1 MGANAKVT
9 TGRIMSE
16 ASQDE
21 NGSDTV
27 DDWRKD
33 ENSPFSS
40 FARAYLAIEPGKGN
54 SYAKTK
60 ATSLEPK
67 HEGNLGCAGGSS
79 AQLKQLDIFNWH
91 L

>member
-1 MGANAKVT
+1 M
-9 TGRIMSE
+9 TGRKMQE

-21 NGSDTV
+21 IGSNAV
-27 DDWRKD
+27 DEWWKD

-54 SYAKTK
+54 SYAKAKTASVESKHDRNMGSTGRSSTK
-60 ATSLEPK
+60 
-67 HEGNLGCAGGSS
+67 
-79 AQLKQLDIFNWH
+79 LKRLDVFSWR

>member
-1 MGANAKVT
+1 MGAKAKVT
-9 TGRIMSE
+9 TGRINRE

-54 SYAKTK
+54 SYAK
-60 ATSLEPK
+60 PK
-67 HEGNLGCAGGSS
+67 PHPQNPSMRGT
-79 AQLKQLDIFNWH
+79 
-91 L
+91 